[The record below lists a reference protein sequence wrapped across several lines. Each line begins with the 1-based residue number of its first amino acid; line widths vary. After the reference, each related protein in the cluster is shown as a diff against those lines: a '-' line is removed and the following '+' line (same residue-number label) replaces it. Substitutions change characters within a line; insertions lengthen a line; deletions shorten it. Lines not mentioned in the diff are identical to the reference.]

1 MMVFMMFGGHGH
13 GHSHR
18 HGEGQQK
25 AHASLN
31 QLESKVTALEK
42 ENEKL
47 REEIKELFSK

>member
-1 MMVFMMFGGHGH
+1 MEWNWIPLLIFLICPLMMVFMMFGGHGHGH

-31 QLESKVTALEK
+31 
-42 ENEKL
+42 
-47 REEIKELFSK
+47 